1 MTKSHNLIFLVF
13 CMIICL
19 SGCDPSTKSSDTYP
33 SRPLTYI
40 VPWAAGG
47 MTDMS
52 SRMMGAVLQK
62 QLGQTINVVNRSGGG
77 GVVGHLALSQ
87 AAPDGYTIGAVTV
100 EITQLHHMGY
110 TDLNY
115 SNYTPL
121 ALLVHNP
128 AAITVRK
135 EAPWNSLSDLKEAIK
150 ANPGGLKASGTA
162 RGGIWDLARIGFLQ
176 AAGFQDSDLPWVPSQ
191 GAAPALQELIAGG
204 VDVVTAAL
212 SEVDALRQAG
222 QVKVLGVMADE
233 RLSAFPEVPTLK
245 EQGVDWSIGGW
256 VSVCA
261 PAGLAGEVK
270 HRLDSA
276 IFAASQ
282 DPDYV
287 EALTKAGST
296 LRYMNSNELQ
306 GFMEA
311 QDKTNGA
318 LMDQANLSN

>member
-1 MTKSHNLIFLVF
+1 M
-13 CMIICL
+13 
-19 SGCDPSTKSSDTYP
+19 
-33 SRPLTYI
+33 RR
-40 VPWAAGG
+40 GG

-62 QLGQTINVVNRSGGG
+62 KLGQTVNVVNRTGGG

-87 AAPDGYTIGAVTV
+87 ASPDGYTLGAVTV
-100 EITQLHHMGY
+100 EITQLHHMGL
-110 TDLNY
+110 TDLTY

-128 AAITVRK
+128 AAVTVNAD
-135 EAPWNSLSDLKEAIK
+135 APWNTLEDLIEAIRE
-150 ANPGGLKASGTA
+150 NPGELNASGTA

-176 AAGFQDSDLPWVPSQ
+176 AAGLNNDDLPWIPSQ
-191 GAAPALQELIAGG
+191 GAAPALQELIAEG

-233 RLSAFPEVPTLK
+233 RLPEFPEDPTLK

-256 VSVCA
+256 VSICA
-261 PAGLAGEVK
+261 PAGLPVEVRN
-270 HRLDSA
+270 RLDSA
-276 IFAASQ
+276 IYVASQ
-282 DPDYV
+282 DPDYI

-296 LRYMNSNELQ
+296 LRYMNSKDLER
-306 GFMEA
+306 FMEEE
-311 QDKTNGA
+311 DKANGS
-318 LMDQANLSN
+318 LMDNAQLSRQSQGVQ